1 MSADIFWLVC
11 QNSRPNV
18 PKNNLKRIRRNDISK
33 KNGYLKGLIFIRY
46 LPSKV
51 WSVSPADPHDF
62 VNLTFKLSGNTENHL
77 RVSIKEMDRIFEAF
91 LISYL
96 EETHMHDSKS
106 DSERHAQKIKDR
118 LVRKT
123 KIFLTESQLELL
135 IKHAS
140 VDR

>member
-51 WSVSPADPHDF
+51 RSVSPADPHDF

-77 RVSIKEMDRIFEAF
+77 RVSIKEMDCIFEAF
-91 LISYL
+91 LIS
-96 EETHMHDSKS
+96 THA
-106 DSERHAQKIKDR
+106 RQQ
-118 LVRKT
+118 V
-123 KIFLTESQLELL
+123 
-135 IKHAS
+135 
-140 VDR
+140 